1 VTLYYIPSNAVVQ
14 QGLIRKRLVPFI
26 MMTST
31 SSFPFHSLSESPD
44 MSLSLYNSIKS
55 LTSSSR
61 FPDHINSDT
70 DLIGQD
76 VIGRVSGKVVGKVIS
91 IFGQGRFGFMMAR
104 LESICP
110 SEAIESLTIS
120 RQSDKEEDNGFI
132 RVIKPPFWSDIDPH
146 TGKMIN
152 HVESNN

>member
-1 VTLYYIPSNAVVQ
+1 MTLYYIPSNAVVQ

-26 MMTST
+26 MTTST

-44 MSLSLYNSIKS
+44 MSLSLYNSITS

-76 VIGRVSGKVVGKVIS
+76 VIGRESGKVVGKVIS
-91 IFGQGRFGFMMAR
+91 MFGQGKFGFMMAR

-110 SEAIESLTIS
+110 SEAMTIS

-132 RVIKPPFWSDIDPH
+132 RVIKPPFWSDIDSH
-146 TGKMIN
+146 TGNMIN